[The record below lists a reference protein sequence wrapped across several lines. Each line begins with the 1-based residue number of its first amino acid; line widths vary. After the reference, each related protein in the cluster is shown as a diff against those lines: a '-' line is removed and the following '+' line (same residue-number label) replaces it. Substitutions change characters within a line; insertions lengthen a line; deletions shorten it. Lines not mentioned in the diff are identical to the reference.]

1 MIYNLFK
8 ITIVFFISFFVISS
22 SSSGELDCNKFK
34 KMSAKYLECNAKKLK
49 DKTIE
54 KVEIGK
60 DKMEKSGI
68 KDKLKK
74 FKGSKTLSDLIK
86 NQICLTKKK

>member
-1 MIYNLFK
+1 MINNLFK
-8 ITIVFFISFFVISS
+8 VTIVFLISFFATSS
-22 SSSGELDCNKFK
+22 SNSDELDCNKFE

-86 NQICLTKKK
+86 N